1 MVPGWCHR
9 QNQIH
14 RCLYD
19 WTLVLVMLIQCDR
32 SCVTLMADKDIL
44 QIVICKSW
52 QLHIKGIKRDCAF
65 MAMTSGKT
73 LIAKDIINNSAAM
86 LCFIFC
92 NKCTT
97 PILPCA
103 RCQLTPNYVKMTS
116 NIFLKL
122 KQLWRQYGPS
132 WSPGRGYCFN
142 FISVPHIFMILW
154 SPPPPNCHKFRPA
167 KC

>member
-1 MVPGWCHR
+1 MVPGWCHH
-9 QNQIH
+9 QNQIF
-14 RCLYD
+14 RCHND

-92 NKCTT
+92 NKCMT

-103 RCQLTPNYVKMTS
+103 RCQLFPNYVKITS
-116 NIFLKL
+116 NILLKL
-122 KQLWRQYGPS
+122 KQYEAVWPQSVVRS
-132 WSPGRGYCFN
+132 WLLFQFYLSTAHFYD
-142 FISVPHIFMILW
+142 FMVSTTSQL
-154 SPPPPNCHKFRPA
+154 P
-167 KC
+167 